1 MKFTKEL
8 GRFIGLKS
16 AVILGGDSMDEQ
28 FSALHGNPDVI
39 VATPGRFLHV
49 CVEMDLKLNNIEYVV
64 FDEADRLFE
73 MGLGEQLGLIIE
85 RLPDNRQT
93 VLFSATLPKVL
104 VEFAKAGLSDP
115 TLVR

>member
-1 MKFTKEL
+1 
-8 GRFIGLKS
+8 
-16 AVILGGDSMDEQ
+16 MDDQ
-28 FSALHGNPDVI
+28 FSAIHGNPDII

-49 CVEMDLKLNNIEYVV
+49 CVEMNLKLNSIQYVV

-115 TLVR
+115 TLIR